1 MYLRMNQIK
10 KTKIPKLIG
19 CSISSSPQEIRKR
32 RTKPKLVEEQ
42 SQKPNRNKWNRNKK
56 DIDQWN

>member
-42 SQKPNRNKWNRNKK
+42 SQKPNRNK
-56 DIDQWN
+56 

>member
-19 CSISSSPQEIRKR
+19 CSISSSLQEIRKR

-42 SQKPNRNKWNRNKK
+42 SQKPNRNK
-56 DIDQWN
+56 